1 MSENKNQKARP
12 LDGFR
17 VLEMG
22 QLLAGP
28 FAASMLGYF
37 GAEVIKLEPPG
48 SGDPIRTWRVMKDGV
63 SLWWHSLGRNKKS
76 VTLDLR
82 NPKGREIARQ
92 IALKSD
98 ILVENFRPGT
108 LEKWGL
114 GPAQLWPEN
123 PGLIYGRISGYGQS
137 GPYAARPG
145 FASVCEGIG
154 GFRYVNGFPG
164 QAPVRPNLSI
174 GDTLAGIH
182 CVLGV
187 LLACIQRA
195 NDPRKRGQVVDA
207 SLYESVFNLMEG
219 VVPEYS
225 GAGVVREPSGSTL
238 TGIVPTNTYRCKD
251 GKFVIIGGNGDSIY
265 KRLMHAMG
273 RPDLADD
280 PRMANNAGRV
290 RHERELDE
298 AISAWTGSLPSQ
310 QVLVTLEKA
319 DVPSGAI
326 YSVVDMINDPHFRA
340 RGLFEE
346 VRVNG
351 QSLTIPAM
359 MPFLSDTP
367 GRTDWPGPAVGA
379 HNEEILGGL
388 LGYRIA
394 DLQAL
399 RKDGVI

>member
-1 MSENKNQKARP
+1 MNQKKTARP

-48 SGDPIRTWRVMKDGV
+48 NGDPIRTWRVMKDGV

-76 VTLDLR
+76 VTVDLR
-82 NPKGREIARQ
+82 NPQGREIARRV
-92 IALKSD
+92 ALKAD
-98 ILVENFRPGT
+98 ILIENFRPGT
-108 LEKWGL
+108 MEKWGL
-114 GPAQLWPEN
+114 GPADLWQDN
-123 PGLIYGRISGYGQS
+123 PGLIYGRISGYGQT
-137 GPYAARPG
+137 GPYASRPG
-145 FASVCEGIG
+145 FASVCEGVG

-164 QAPVRPNLSI
+164 EAPVRPNLSI

-182 CVLGV
+182 CVIGV
-187 LLACIQRA
+187 LLACIQRS
-195 NDPRKRGQVVDA
+195 NDPQHRGQVIDA
-207 SLYESVFNLMEG
+207 ALYESVFNLMEG

-225 GAGVVREPSGSTL
+225 GAGVIREPSGSTL

-265 KRLMHAMG
+265 KRLMNAIG

-290 RHERELDE
+290 QHEKELDA
-298 AISAWTGSLPSQ
+298 AISAWTSSFTSQ
-310 QVLVTLEKA
+310 EVLGVLEKA
-319 DVPSGAI
+319 DVPSGPI
-326 YSVVDMINDPHFRA
+326 YSVVDMMKDPHFRA

-346 VRVNG
+346 VQVNG
-351 QSLTIPAM
+351 QPLTIPAM
-359 MPFLSDTP
+359 MPFLSATP
-367 GRTDWPGPAVGA
+367 GRTDWPGPELGA
-379 HNEEILGGL
+379 HNAEVLEGL
-388 LGYRIA
+388 LGYSAEELAAFR
-394 DLQAL
+394 DN
-399 RKDGVI
+399 GVI